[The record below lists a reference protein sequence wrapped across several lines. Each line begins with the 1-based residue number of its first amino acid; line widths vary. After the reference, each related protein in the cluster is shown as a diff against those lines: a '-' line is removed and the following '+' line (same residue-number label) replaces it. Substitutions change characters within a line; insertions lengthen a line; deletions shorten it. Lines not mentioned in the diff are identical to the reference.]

1 MEILEGHFTLSP
13 SFPEYNFHSNTF
25 RNYSNIRKAG
35 LNKQRG
41 THAHLPVRQGNTERF
56 PSAFQL
62 LPNHPPNPTPKI
74 SLSSIIMST
83 KHVWKTQDSLL
94 LLCTVWYPL
103 LEKADF
109 ECQFHLAASTAACF
123 NATYLQ
129 IHQSTTNQ
137 LLQLTITESTFDPF

>member
-1 MEILEGHFTLSP
+1 MHTFQCARATPRGFLPRFSCYQTIL
-13 SFPEYNFHSNTF
+13 
-25 RNYSNIRKAG
+25 
-35 LNKQRG
+35 
-41 THAHLPVRQGNTERF
+41 
-56 PSAFQL
+56 
-62 LPNHPPNPTPKI
+62 PNPTPKI

-83 KHVWKTQDSLL
+83 KHLWKTQDSLL

-103 LEKADF
+103 LGKADF

-137 LLQLTITESTFDPF
+137 LLQLTITESIFDPF